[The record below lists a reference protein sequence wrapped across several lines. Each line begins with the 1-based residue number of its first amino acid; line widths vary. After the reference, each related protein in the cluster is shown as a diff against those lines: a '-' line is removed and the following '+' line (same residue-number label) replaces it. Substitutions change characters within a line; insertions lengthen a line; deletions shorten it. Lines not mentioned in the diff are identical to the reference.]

1 LYTVGFSVATQLG
14 SERDKAKTF
23 VGTPYWMSPEV
34 IEAKSGIA
42 SYDEKA
48 DIWALG
54 ITCIELAEVN
64 PPLSEITPMR
74 ALFQIPV
81 RDPPK
86 LQNPK
91 NWSPEF
97 SDFLA
102 QVLIKDPKDRKSAAE
117 LLQHSFVVNTKTSKV
132 IVDLIQRRQKAE
144 ADQDGDDD
152 AEKTKVTN

>member
-1 LYTVGFSVATQLG
+1 MFSHGGLFHAVGFSVATQL
-14 SERDKAKTF
+14 SSDRDKAKTF

-91 NWSPEF
+91 QWYLFVFIAVVSSILIF
-97 SDFLA
+97 S
-102 QVLIKDPKDRKSAAE
+102 
-117 LLQHSFVVNTKTSKV
+117 
-132 IVDLIQRRQKAE
+132 
-144 ADQDGDDD
+144 
-152 AEKTKVTN
+152 TKVTRVQ

>member
-1 LYTVGFSVATQLG
+1 LDFFLVVGFSVATQL
-14 SERDKAKTF
+14 SSDRDKAKTF

-48 DIWALG
+48 DIWAMG

-91 NWSPEF
+91 QWYCSLLSLVSRLSSLVSRLSSLSFDSHGN
-97 SDFLA
+97 
-102 QVLIKDPKDRKSAAE
+102 VLIVFNVGRPSLVTFWLR
-117 LLQHSFVVNTKTSKV
+117 LL
-132 IVDLIQRRQKAE
+132 
-144 ADQDGDDD
+144 
-152 AEKTKVTN
+152 